1 MGNSRYSEAQE
12 QGQQP
17 WQCGDGHWVTGSRC
31 EPQGK
36 RRAGQGHGL
45 KNPAAHMTA
54 SSPQEVPL
62 QNPWDFLVMVHTG
75 FLEAGSERVD

>member
-45 KNPAAHMTA
+45 KKPAAQMTA
-54 SSPQEVPL
+54 SS
-62 QNPWDFLVMVHTG
+62 FLRKYPRSILGT
-75 FLEAGSERVD
+75 FW